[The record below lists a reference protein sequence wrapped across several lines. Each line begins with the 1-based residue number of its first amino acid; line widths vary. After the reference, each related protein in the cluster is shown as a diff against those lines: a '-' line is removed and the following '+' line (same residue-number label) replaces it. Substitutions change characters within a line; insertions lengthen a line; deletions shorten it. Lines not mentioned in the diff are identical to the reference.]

1 MSEPRNP
8 KITRR
13 DVLKITGGAAALAT
27 SGVRGRIAHAAGE
40 NAKSLPKVPRRV
52 LGKTGQEIPILLFG
66 AAVKL
71 DTRFDPKLA
80 EAYRFGVDYID
91 AADCYNGG
99 RCEKAVGNFWTRA
112 KIQRKDLWITSKSD
126 EHDPEGLAQTLER
139 GLRDLQTSYVDLY
152 FMHGLDE
159 VDPLTKDMAKTA
171 ERLKKEGKIRYF
183 GFSCHGGQVAE
194 LLQAAAERS
203 WIDAIMFRYDFSKY
217 GDKKLNRAMDAARKS
232 NVGLIAM
239 KTQRSAVSFEPAWKK
254 FKRTGKWSKHQAV
267 LKAVWEDDRISA
279 AVSAMD
285 TFEKLKE
292 NIAAAIDKTKLT
304 QAERNALE
312 AYASA
317 TRHLTCD
324 GCEHLCNAAAGAPV
338 QIGTTLRY
346 LMYHDAYGEQDKA
359 RALFAKLPA
368 SARRWDGVD
377 FTAAERVCPNGVEIA
392 THMRRA
398 QRVLT
403 A

>member
-1 MSEPRNP
+1 MSGARKT

-13 DVLKITGGAAALAT
+13 DVLKITGGAALVT
-27 SGVRGRIAHAAGE
+27 SAIRGGDAHAAEEG
-40 NAKSLPKVPRRV
+40 AKSLPKVPRRV
-52 LGKTGQEIPILLFG
+52 LGKTGQEVPILLFG

-71 DTRFDPKLA
+71 DTRFDPKMA

-112 KIQRKDLWITSKSD
+112 KLQRKDLWITSKSD
-126 EHDPEGLAQTLER
+126 DHDPKGLTRTLDR
-139 GLRDLQTSYVDLY
+139 GLRDMQTDYVDLY
-152 FMHGLDE
+152 FMHALDD
-159 VDPLTKDMAKTA
+159 VDSLTKDMAKTA

-194 LLQAAAERS
+194 LLQGAAEHS

-239 KTQRSAVSFEPAWKK
+239 KTQRSAVSFEPAWQK

-267 LKAVWEDDRISA
+267 LKAVWEDERISA

-292 NIAAAIDKTKLT
+292 NIAAALDRTKLT
-304 QAERNALE
+304 QAEREALD

-324 GCEHLCNAAAGAPV
+324 GCEHLCNAAVDGPV

-346 LMYHDAYGEQDKA
+346 LMYHDTYGEADKA
-359 RALFAKLPA
+359 RALFSKLPA

-377 FTAAERVCPNGVEIA
+377 FTPAQRACPNGVEIA
-392 THMRRA
+392 KHMRRA
-398 QRVLT
+398 REVLT